1 MIDEYIHGEPRS
13 TASPRGLALPYWRL
27 LWQIQM
33 GLVTL
38 RRKQSKGLGD
48 PDIGARLDDGTDR
61 GQDVSLLV
69 SDLVDMGLVEIV
81 LHDQVG
87 RTWRLTDKGKAAL

>member
-48 PDIGARLDDGTDR
+48 PDIA
-61 GQDVSLLV
+61 
-69 SDLVDMGLVEIV
+69 
-81 LHDQVG
+81 
-87 RTWRLTDKGKAAL
+87 